1 MDILKRFGEDAEY
14 AALAEAVQKGSL
26 PVLVNGLCE
35 AARCAFCCA
44 LASDAGRP
52 AVVVVPDEKEAYRL
66 YNGVAAYTDRAAVFP
81 ARDFVFDAVSARS
94 RDFEQARLGVL
105 TRILSGTCDLVIT
118 VPDALMQYTM
128 PRSVLESGTVR
139 LARGERVDVA
149 ALTAR
154 LAAMGYTRCELVEG
168 AGQFSLRGGIL
179 DVFSPGSAY
188 PCRVDFFGDE
198 IDLLGYFDTVSQR
211 RYENT
216 TEYLCIPAD
225 EVLFSASALEKTAQA
240 AAGLASRFQG
250 DEKVLESLR
259 TECAQAADG
268 IPPAAQDKYFSLVYD
283 EKATLLSYLDDCFV
297 LLFETSRIAERIR
310 AFSWQTHET
319 LELLVEQGRTTY
331 ALAGVIQESDALL
344 AALAGRSVAADMFM
358 QAGGMFSYRA
368 QFTVQANP
376 TSPLTENTALFLDDA
391 KDYLAAGRRVMLCV
405 SSPRAMTA
413 MEEKLRGAGIVA
425 YPYDGTLRADAVALA
440 VNDGSRSL
448 NGFELPRAGFVLMT
462 DAEIGAGGKQ
472 KRVRAA
478 KMKKS
483 ERISSYADLSVGDL
497 VVHANHGIG
506 RYVGLQTVTT
516 EGVSRDYIKLQYA
529 GSDCLYVPCNQ
540 LDLVSKY
547 IGSGGESVAK
557 LSKMGSSEWQRAKA
571 KAKSSAQGV
580 AKELIAL
587 YAARQRMQGHAFPPD
602 DELQEEFE
610 AQFEYAETDGQL
622 EAVAEIKR
630 DMECAV
636 PMDRL
641 LCGDVGFG
649 KTEVALRAAF
659 KCVSDGMQVAV
670 LVPTTILAW
679 QHYQTMLSRFRG
691 FPVKVEMLSRFR
703 TAGQQREIL
712 KDLKCGKIDIVVG
725 THRLLQKDVGFK
737 NLGLMIVDEE
747 QRFGVTHKERLKQL
761 AVGIDCLTLTA
772 TPIPRTLNM
781 ALSGIRD
788 MSVLE
793 EAPQDRVPVQTYV
806 AEYDDVLLREAVRR
820 ELRRG
825 GQVFYLHNYIDTVYA
840 KAASIGRDFPDASIA
855 VAHGK
860 MSKEELSEVWQGMVN
875 GEVDILVCTTIIETG
890 IDVPNAN
897 TLIIEDAD
905 RMGLSQLHQIRGRVG
920 RSSRKAY
927 AYFTYR
933 RGGLLSEIASKR
945 LQAVREFTE
954 FGSGFKIAMRDLEL
968 RGAGN
973 LLGAE
978 QSGCMEAVGYD
989 LYIKILEDAVNA
1001 EKGIYVPSVR
1011 DCLIDI
1017 NVNAY
1022 IADAYI
1028 PSSQQRIDVYRKIA
1042 HLESADERDDLLDE
1056 LSDRY
1061 GELPAPVSNLVDIS
1075 LLRNAASLLGFASVE
1090 QKGALL
1096 SFFSD
1101 APDMER
1107 IAALAMLPELRGR
1120 ITASG
1125 GKRSH
1130 FSYRLEKGENSL
1142 TAARRV
1148 LELYTKL
1155 SQKGIDKS
1163 EELRYNNL

>member
-14 AALAEAVQKGSL
+14 AALAGAVQKGSL

-240 AAGLASRFQG
+240 AAELASRFQG
-250 DEKVLESLR
+250 DAKALESLR

-331 ALAGVIQESDALL
+331 ALAGVMQESDALL

-413 MEEKLRGAGIVA
+413 MEEKLRGAGVVA

-516 EGVSRDYIKLQYA
+516 EGVSQ
-529 GSDCLYVPCNQ
+529 
-540 LDLVSKY
+540 
-547 IGSGGESVAK
+547 
-557 LSKMGSSEWQRAKA
+557 
-571 KAKSSAQGV
+571 
-580 AKELIAL
+580 
-587 YAARQRMQGHAFPPD
+587 
-602 DELQEEFE
+602 
-610 AQFEYAETDGQL
+610 
-622 EAVAEIKR
+622 
-630 DMECAV
+630 
-636 PMDRL
+636 
-641 LCGDVGFG
+641 
-649 KTEVALRAAF
+649 
-659 KCVSDGMQVAV
+659 
-670 LVPTTILAW
+670 
-679 QHYQTMLSRFRG
+679 
-691 FPVKVEMLSRFR
+691 
-703 TAGQQREIL
+703 
-712 KDLKCGKIDIVVG
+712 
-725 THRLLQKDVGFK
+725 
-737 NLGLMIVDEE
+737 
-747 QRFGVTHKERLKQL
+747 
-761 AVGIDCLTLTA
+761 
-772 TPIPRTLNM
+772 
-781 ALSGIRD
+781 
-788 MSVLE
+788 
-793 EAPQDRVPVQTYV
+793 
-806 AEYDDVLLREAVRR
+806 
-820 ELRRG
+820 
-825 GQVFYLHNYIDTVYA
+825 
-840 KAASIGRDFPDASIA
+840 
-855 VAHGK
+855 
-860 MSKEELSEVWQGMVN
+860 
-875 GEVDILVCTTIIETG
+875 
-890 IDVPNAN
+890 
-897 TLIIEDAD
+897 
-905 RMGLSQLHQIRGRVG
+905 
-920 RSSRKAY
+920 
-927 AYFTYR
+927 
-933 RGGLLSEIASKR
+933 
-945 LQAVREFTE
+945 
-954 FGSGFKIAMRDLEL
+954 
-968 RGAGN
+968 
-973 LLGAE
+973 
-978 QSGCMEAVGYD
+978 
-989 LYIKILEDAVNA
+989 
-1001 EKGIYVPSVR
+1001 
-1011 DCLIDI
+1011 
-1017 NVNAY
+1017 
-1022 IADAYI
+1022 
-1028 PSSQQRIDVYRKIA
+1028 
-1042 HLESADERDDLLDE
+1042 
-1056 LSDRY
+1056 
-1061 GELPAPVSNLVDIS
+1061 PA
-1075 LLRNAASLLGFASVE
+1075 
-1090 QKGALL
+1090 
-1096 SFFSD
+1096 
-1101 APDMER
+1101 
-1107 IAALAMLPELRGR
+1107 
-1120 ITASG
+1120 
-1125 GKRSH
+1125 
-1130 FSYRLEKGENSL
+1130 
-1142 TAARRV
+1142 
-1148 LELYTKL
+1148 
-1155 SQKGIDKS
+1155 
-1163 EELRYNNL
+1163 

>member
-14 AALAEAVQKGSL
+14 AALAGAVQKGSL

-240 AAGLASRFQG
+240 AAELASRFQG
-250 DEKVLESLR
+250 DAKALESLR

-331 ALAGVIQESDALL
+331 ALAGVMQESDALL

-413 MEEKLRGAGIVA
+413 MEEKLRGAGVVA

-630 DMECAV
+630 DMERAV

-641 LCGDVGFG
+641 LCGDLGL
-649 KTEVALRAAF
+649 TEA
-659 KCVSDGMQVAV
+659 DGMQVAV

>member
-14 AALAEAVQKGSL
+14 AALAGAVQKGSL

-66 YNGVAAYTDRAAVFP
+66 YNGVAVYTDRAAVFP

-105 TRILSGTCDLVIT
+105 TRIHSGACDLVIT

-240 AAGLASRFQG
+240 AAELASRFQG
-250 DEKVLESLR
+250 DAKVLESLR

-283 EKATLLSYLDDCFV
+283 EKATLLSYLDDCVV

-331 ALAGVIQESDALL
+331 ALAGVMQESDALL

-425 YPYDGTLRADAVALA
+425 YPYDGTLRADAVALS

-448 NGFELPRAGFVLMT
+448 SGFELPRAGFVLMT

-587 YAARQRMQGHAFPPD
+587 YAARQRMPGACVPARRRIAGGVRGAVRIRRDRRPVGGGRRDQARYGARRPDGPPALRRRRLRQDRGRAARGLQVRFRRYAGRRARTHDHPRLAALPD
-602 DELQEEFE
+602 DAFALPRLPREGGNAL
-610 AQFEYAETDGQL
+610 ALPHGGPA
-622 EAVAEIKR
+622 AR
-630 DMECAV
+630 DSQGPQM
-636 PMDRL
+636 
-641 LCGDVGFG
+641 
-649 KTEVALRAAF
+649 
-659 KCVSDGMQVAV
+659 
-670 LVPTTILAW
+670 
-679 QHYQTMLSRFRG
+679 
-691 FPVKVEMLSRFR
+691 
-703 TAGQQREIL
+703 RENRRRRRHAPPAPE
-712 KDLKCGKIDIVVG
+712 G
-725 THRLLQKDVGFK
+725 RRLQKSRSD
-737 NLGLMIVDEE
+737 
-747 QRFGVTHKERLKQL
+747 
-761 AVGIDCLTLTA
+761 
-772 TPIPRTLNM
+772 
-781 ALSGIRD
+781 
-788 MSVLE
+788 
-793 EAPQDRVPVQTYV
+793 DR
-806 AEYDDVLLREAVRR
+806 R
-820 ELRRG
+820 
-825 GQVFYLHNYIDTVYA
+825 
-840 KAASIGRDFPDASIA
+840 
-855 VAHGK
+855 
-860 MSKEELSEVWQGMVN
+860 
-875 GEVDILVCTTIIETG
+875 
-890 IDVPNAN
+890 
-897 TLIIEDAD
+897 
-905 RMGLSQLHQIRGRVG
+905 
-920 RSSRKAY
+920 
-927 AYFTYR
+927 
-933 RGGLLSEIASKR
+933 
-945 LQAVREFTE
+945 
-954 FGSGFKIAMRDLEL
+954 
-968 RGAGN
+968 
-973 LLGAE
+973 
-978 QSGCMEAVGYD
+978 
-989 LYIKILEDAVNA
+989 
-1001 EKGIYVPSVR
+1001 
-1011 DCLIDI
+1011 
-1017 NVNAY
+1017 
-1022 IADAYI
+1022 
-1028 PSSQQRIDVYRKIA
+1028 
-1042 HLESADERDDLLDE
+1042 
-1056 LSDRY
+1056 
-1061 GELPAPVSNLVDIS
+1061 
-1075 LLRNAASLLGFASVE
+1075 
-1090 QKGALL
+1090 
-1096 SFFSD
+1096 
-1101 APDMER
+1101 
-1107 IAALAMLPELRGR
+1107 
-1120 ITASG
+1120 
-1125 GKRSH
+1125 
-1130 FSYRLEKGENSL
+1130 
-1142 TAARRV
+1142 
-1148 LELYTKL
+1148 
-1155 SQKGIDKS
+1155 
-1163 EELRYNNL
+1163 

>member
-14 AALAEAVQKGSL
+14 AALAGAVQKGSL

-240 AAGLASRFQG
+240 AAELASRFQG
-250 DEKVLESLR
+250 DAKALESLR

-331 ALAGVIQESDALL
+331 ALAGVMQESDALL

-413 MEEKLRGAGIVA
+413 MEEKLRGAGVVA
-425 YPYDGTLRADAVALA
+425 YPYDGTLRADAVA

-630 DMECAV
+630 DMERAV